1 MFNLSTILNRVLALG
16 AALYRYAPALAG
28 PVASAAVQF
37 LLSLQ
42 MLHALPPD
50 MFGGFSFLMVTSQFS
65 TGIWAALFCAPL
77 PVLLSQATE
86 AGQADVRRCF
96 FAANLASAL
105 LGLAVFLA
113 ITRSIGLPVADGLAF
128 SGFAAATLL
137 RWFARTYAYVHLA
150 VKRTLISDM
159 TYSGGVFLGLVVMHL
174 RPTQSL
180 LLPSV
185 ILLVATLAS
194 LLPFGRDY
202 LVAQFTR
209 LSLADLR
216 RYLAVWRSH
225 SMWAVV
231 GVLTTEATAN
241 AHAYILT
248 FLSGPGSFAPVAA
261 SALIIRPVGV
271 VMNALSEFERPQ
283 IARKLAS
290 GNSQDVAKTIRFFRY
305 ILMAAWVGTAC
316 LGLVLFKFAPQK
328 LFPPQYGLATLIL
341 GSILWM
347 LVAGMRQFR
356 TPESVLLQ
364 AAGAFR
370 PLANASLL
378 SSVISIV
385 AVLALF
391 RLFGP
396 IWSIAGILAGEMVF
410 AISVWV
416 QSGRYRQGVMP
427 SHAGAPAVEG
437 PDVKRKSPS

>member
-1 MFNLSTILNRVLALG
+1 MFDLSAMLKRISALI

-28 PVASAAVQF
+28 PVASAAAQF

-42 MLHALPPD
+42 MLHALPPGT
-50 MFGGFSFLMVTSQFS
+50 FGGFSFLMVTSQFS

-86 AGQADVRRCF
+86 DGQAAVRRCF
-96 FAANLASAL
+96 FAANLVSAVA
-105 LGLAVFLA
+105 GLAVFFA
-113 ITRSIGLPVADGLAF
+113 ITQAIGTPVAAGLAF
-128 SGFAAATLL
+128 AGFAGVSLL
-137 RWFARTYAYVHLA
+137 RWFARTYAYVHAA
-150 VKRTLISDM
+150 VRRTLISDL
-159 TYSGGVFLGLVVMHL
+159 TYSGGVFAGLVVMHVH
-174 RPTQSL
+174 PTQSL
-180 LLPSV
+180 LIPSLV
-185 ILLVATLAS
+185 LLISTAAS
-194 LLPFGRDY
+194 LLPFGRTY

-209 LSLADLR
+209 MSLSDLR
-216 RYLAVWRSH
+216 GYLAVWRSH

-283 IARKLAS
+283 IARKLAT
-290 GNSQDVAKTIRFFRY
+290 GDARDVGRTMRFFRY
-305 ILMAAWVGTAC
+305 ILMATWVGTAL
-316 LGLVLFKFAPQK
+316 LGVVLFKVAPQK
-328 LFPPQYGLATLIL
+328 LFPPIYSLKVLLT
-341 GSILWM
+341 GSVLWM

-385 AVLALF
+385 SVIVLF
-391 RLFGP
+391 QLFGP
-396 IWSIAGILAGEMVF
+396 IWSIAGILGGETAF
-410 AISVWV
+410 AIWVWV
-416 QSGRYRQGVMP
+416 QAARYRQGVIK
-427 SHAGAPAVEG
+427 SDVGAPAVA
-437 PDVKRKSPS
+437 RKSPL